1 VANLDE
7 RTVSGFGDEWA
18 RFDQSELPP
27 AELQSLFQKYF
38 HIFPWAK
45 LPKGAVGFDLG
56 CGSGRWAALVA
67 EKVGKLHCIDASE
80 EALTVARKNLGS
92 RANCEFHHAS
102 VDAIPLADNSM
113 DFGYSLGVLHHV
125 PDTLAGIKACV
136 RKVKP
141 GAPFLVY
148 LYYRFDNRP
157 LWFRS
162 LWAASNAGR
171 QVVSRLPHSARFAVS
186 QAIAAGVYFPL
197 ARTGKILEQLG
208 MDVSAWP
215 LSFYRN
221 LSFYTMRTDALD
233 RFGTALEQRF
243 TRAEIKEML
252 EQAGLI
258 NIRFSEETPHWVAVG
273 ERKS

>member
-1 VANLDE
+1 MANLDE

-38 HIFPWAK
+38 HIFPWEK
-45 LPKGAVGFDLG
+45 LPKGAIGFDLG

-162 LWAASNAGR
+162 LWVASNAGR

>member
-1 VANLDE
+1 MANLDE

-38 HIFPWAK
+38 HIFPWEK

>member
-38 HIFPWAK
+38 HIFPWEK
-45 LPKGAVGFDLG
+45 LPKGAIGFDLG

-162 LWAASNAGR
+162 LWVASNAGR

>member
-1 VANLDE
+1 MANLDE